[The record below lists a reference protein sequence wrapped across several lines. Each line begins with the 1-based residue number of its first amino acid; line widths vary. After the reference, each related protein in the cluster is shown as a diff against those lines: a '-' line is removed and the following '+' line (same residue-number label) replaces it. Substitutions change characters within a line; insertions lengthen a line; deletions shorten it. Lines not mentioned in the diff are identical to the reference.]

1 MFSKQKDNVYGNRG
15 ALLLRIKCW
24 IILVEAKCVGLG
36 KFDEYS

>member
-1 MFSKQKDNVYGNRG
+1 MFSKQKDNVYGNKG
-15 ALLLRIKCW
+15 TLLLKIKCW